1 MEKVLRVGV
10 LGMGNMGK
18 AHARS
23 MMRME
28 NVEIEDCVLLR
39 QMMQRPLPVKIIW
52 TAGFMMTVSA

>member
-18 AHARS
+18 AHGAQYD
-23 MMRME
+23 E
-28 NVEIEDCVLLR
+28 NGECGDCRTVFFSADDAEAFA
-39 QMMQRPLPVKIIW
+39 VKIIW